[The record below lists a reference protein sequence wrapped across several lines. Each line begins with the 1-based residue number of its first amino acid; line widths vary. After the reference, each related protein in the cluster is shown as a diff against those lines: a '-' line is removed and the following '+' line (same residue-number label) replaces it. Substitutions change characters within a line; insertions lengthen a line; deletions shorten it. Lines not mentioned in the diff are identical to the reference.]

1 MGVFDKIMDIIDKF
15 ILFPIIIFINVLRMI
30 DEKFFHTHLQESGDL
45 KHENEIIPE
54 SNWILGQKGT
64 QSPIQAEKSEKY
76 FEDRID
82 NTQFSDDES
91 PKLPS
96 ILPEILIGNMAD
108 ELSSINEED
117 INYYSE
123 AFPGFNAAGAK
134 PHFLRRASIGQAI

>member
-1 MGVFDKIMDIIDKF
+1 M
-15 ILFPIIIFINVLRMI
+15 ILTLSNYIWINYYV
-30 DEKFFHTHLQESGDL
+30 L

-91 PKLPS
+91 PMLPS

-108 ELSSINEED
+108 ELSSINEEEEDNLDRQLEED

-123 AFPGFNAAGAK
+123 AFPGFNAAGAE
-134 PHFLRRASIGQAI
+134 PHFLRR